1 MDEEPLDDGV
11 NGSHVDLLIKC
22 VVSVVLV
29 LWGAGS
35 VLKNGYQN

>member
-11 NGSHVDLLIKC
+11 NGSHVDVLIKR

-29 LWGAGS
+29 LWGVGS
-35 VLKNGYQN
+35 VLKNGYEN